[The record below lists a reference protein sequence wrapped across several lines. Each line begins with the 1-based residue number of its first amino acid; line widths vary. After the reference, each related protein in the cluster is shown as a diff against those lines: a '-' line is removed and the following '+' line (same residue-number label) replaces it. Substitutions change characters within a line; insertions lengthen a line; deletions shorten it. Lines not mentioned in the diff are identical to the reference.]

1 MPPSQRN
8 SQKPNAGVATPPP
21 KIAPEQ
27 TSLSARERLRQHLQ
41 RNLKAQ
47 ELKAQQLAEQR
58 TALVTL
64 GSGVTYEV
72 SVSDTVHGK
81 ASLRSTELHSLY
93 APIEDTRL
101 GVSDISN
108 EHHGDGIPPLI
119 SESEANSGLHLNNSD
134 LGIHI
139 EESPPDFDTPPSDR
153 DAWTHTSDEHL
164 LCRTVSDASRGEW
177 VDHLLGKD

>member
-1 MPPSQRN
+1 VLLMPPSRN
-8 SQKPNAGVATPPP
+8 SPKPNAGVATPPP
-21 KIAPEQ
+21 KITTDQ

-58 TALVTL
+58 TALVA
-64 GSGVTYEV
+64 YEV
-72 SVSDTVHGK
+72 SVSDNIHGK

-108 EHHGDGIPPLI
+108 EHHGDCIPPLI
-119 SESEANSGLHLNNSD
+119 SEPEAGASLHLNNSD

-153 DAWTHTSDEHL
+153 DGWTHASDEHL
-164 LCRTVSDASRGEW
+164 LCRTVSNASRGEEW
-177 VDHLLGKD
+177 VDHLIGRD